1 MTVMLYCTLPPS
13 KEGVVNSS
21 HNMVSPILA
30 ISCALRFAPLVT
42 RKWWRGALGYDILC
56 PHSLCPCSTLKD
68 AIRWNLWR
76 IDCVGRVQGLQSA
89 PWVVGQLLWP
99 GVHLTFWAFGLLFF
113 FLNWIVSISL
123 KWKKGL
129 ILTLRPL
136 WVPYRELCRHVGVNW
151 LQVRLRGSIP
161 KEALCDQVVLQLYP
175 RILLKLFT
183 SSGVRGITWQ
193 DFAGLGHS

>member
-89 PWVVGQLLWP
+89 PWVVGQLMWP
-99 GVHLTFWAFGLLFF
+99 VVHLTFWAFGLLLFF
-113 FLNWIVSISL
+113 KLNCLNLS
-123 KWKKGL
+123 
-129 ILTLRPL
+129 
-136 WVPYRELCRHVGVNW
+136 
-151 LQVRLRGSIP
+151 QVREGFDTDIEASVSSLQGVVQACRSKLIASKTPGFESKGSFVWPGCPTTLSTDFVKAIHV
-161 KEALCDQVVLQLYP
+161 KW
-175 RILLKLFT
+175 
-183 SSGVRGITWQ
+183 SSWHHLTRFCRTGP
-193 DFAGLGHS
+193 